1 MTSPHRPVLLERSA
15 DALIVRTTGNY
26 IDATIG
32 FGGHSER
39 FLERLDAAATL
50 IGLDADQ
57 TAFEY
62 CRRKFNEDARVKLYD
77 FNFTKIDVAAKIEAI
92 DSFDG
97 VFADLGVS
105 SRQLDDP
112 AAGFSYRHDGPLDM
126 RMSKSLRTTAA
137 DVVNRFD
144 ERRLADL
151 FFQYGEE
158 RASRRI
164 ARAVVSRRKQ
174 KSFKTSFELA
184 SVVERAIPAK
194 HANKSL
200 ARIFQALRIYVNDE
214 IEALRTM
221 LEKAVDLLAPGGR
234 LAVISY
240 HSLEDRVVKEFI
252 KREAA
257 DCVCPPESPV
267 CRCDKKAR
275 LKPVER
281 KPIAPDEKEVRE
293 NPRAR
298 SAKLRTAE
306 RL

>member
-1 MTSPHRPVLLERSA
+1 MSSPHRPVLLERSA
-15 DALIVRTTGNY
+15 DALIVHHTGNF

-39 FLERLDAAATL
+39 FLERLDAASTL

-62 CRRKFNEDARVKLYD
+62 CRRKFNEDARVRLYD
-77 FNFTKIDVAAKIEAI
+77 FNFAKIDVAAKIEAI
-92 DSFDG
+92 DRFDG

-105 SRQLDDP
+105 SKQLDDP
-112 AAGFSYRHDGPLDM
+112 AAGFSYRFESPLDM
-126 RMSKSLRTTAA
+126 RMSKTLGTTAA
-137 DVVNRFD
+137 DVVNQFD

-151 FFQYGEE
+151 FFAYGEE
-158 RASRRI
+158 RASRKI
-164 ARAVVSRRKQ
+164 ARAVVEERKR
-174 KSFKTSFELA
+174 KPFETSVELA

-194 HANKSL
+194 HAKKSL

-214 IEALRTM
+214 IEALKTM
-221 LEKAVDLLAPGGR
+221 LGKAVELLAPGGR

-240 HSLEDRVVKEFI
+240 HSLEDRVVKEFF
-252 KREAA
+252 KHEAA

-267 CRCDKKAR
+267 CRCEKEQR
-275 LKPVER
+275 LKPLSR
-281 KPIAPDEKEVRE
+281 KPITPDEEELRE

-306 RL
+306 RV